1 MSCVACVADLHHGSL
16 VFGLAHPQQQ
26 LTGDDVRPLVLFL
39 FERAGVAWPYRPLAA
54 HPAATPMRT
63 LNYIFSVI
71 SIVLGIALILFM
83 LIQSTDFNI
92 GVAIGIVLVLNG
104 AVRLWF
110 AQDDH

>member
-1 MSCVACVADLHHGSL
+1 
-16 VFGLAHPQQQ
+16 
-26 LTGDDVRPLVLFL
+26 
-39 FERAGVAWPYRPLAA
+39 
-54 HPAATPMRT
+54 MRT
-63 LNYIFSVI
+63 LNYIFSVT
-71 SIVLGIALILFM
+71 SIVLGVALILFM